1 MSDDLLAERTAIL
14 ADLAAIEAAINEL
27 AEVLGS
33 NLNPE
38 MARRL
43 AELLHIN
50 KVAER
55 GRLVTRLAAIDA
67 ALRAAED
74 T

>member
-1 MSDDLLAERTAIL
+1 MSNELSAERTSIL

-55 GRLVTRLAAIDA
+55 GRLATRLAAIDA
-67 ALRAAED
+67 ALRAAD
-74 T
+74 DS